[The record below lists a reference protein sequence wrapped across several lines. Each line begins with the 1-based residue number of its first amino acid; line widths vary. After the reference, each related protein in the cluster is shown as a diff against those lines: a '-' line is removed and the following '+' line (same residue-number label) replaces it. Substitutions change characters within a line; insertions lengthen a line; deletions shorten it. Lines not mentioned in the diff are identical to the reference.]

1 MTVWMALTM
10 LACSG
15 SKEGT
20 TADSG
25 VPGALVT
32 CDACG
37 GICGTDEVPALSRTH
52 VEGEVAYVASPP
64 AGGDHDA
71 CWAPWAAS
79 ATELR
84 PENWVHNLEHGGIVL
99 LYAPDASAEDIDALT
114 GFLDSHP
121 AGRVVVTP
129 YADGMDLAGAR
140 FAAVAWEHRL
150 MLGCV
155 DLDAIGAFYDT
166 WSGRGPEDT
175 MSSPPEGCMGD

>member
-1 MTVWMALTM
+1 MNVLALLSV

-15 SKEGT
+15 SKDAV

-25 VPGALVT
+25 VAVASVP

-37 GICGTDEVPALSRTH
+37 GVCVTDEVPAASRQH
-52 VEGEVAYVASPP
+52 VEGEVAYLASPP

-71 CWAPWAAS
+71 CWAPWETS
-79 ATELR
+79 TTELR
-84 PENWVHNLEHGGIVL
+84 PENWVHNLEHGGVVL
-99 LYAPDASAEDIDALT
+99 LHPLDATAEEVAALEAF
-114 GFLDSHP
+114 FLAKP
-121 AGRVVVTP
+121 AGRVVITP
-129 YADGMDLAGAR
+129 YGAGMDLEGAR

-150 MLGCV
+150 LLGCV

-175 MSSPPEGCMGD
+175 MSAPSEACMGE